1 MLRQQKLEFESQAS
15 AMPARPSSHNCI
27 VLNVLTSQ
35 YNIFDKKM
43 FLNPRTLHCTKMT
56 VGLVPILYS
65 VHMYGGKRGTYM
77 FVNPSTKVQEILHLA
92 WFFL

>member
-56 VGLVPILYS
+56 VGLVPILYICMGIEEDIFAENN
-65 VHMYGGKRGTYM
+65 VKET
-77 FVNPSTKVQEILHLA
+77 VL
-92 WFFL
+92 